1 MTIFSD
7 KKRFVQLFC
16 GISVV
21 TLMACSSLV
30 TVAAAIAGASAP
42 TEIKVQAT
50 TEAPAPKKVV
60 LDVNGNQ
67 KTMLFSGETVEEL
80 LRVSYQYLLITAVPG
95 FLAGLMLTFQQLLR
109 GAGDTAASMRGGV
122 IQLLSKVAVIAVG
135 AQVFRSLPVVWLA
148 WPVSFSAAAIYLC
161 WHMKKKSVLSAQ

>member
-80 LRVSYQYLLITAVPG
+80 LRVSNIMVNDNQIVLPGRAEMVTPYMVVTVRDAKAVELTDG
-95 FLAGLMLTFQQLLR
+95 GKSRTVMLACGTVEDALKLAGIAL
-109 GAGDTAASMRGGV
+109 GSEDK
-122 IQLLSKVAVIAVG
+122 LSVDRS
-135 AQVFRSLPVVWLA
+135 AQVEAIDSLTIRRA
-148 WPVSFSAAAIYLC
+148 E
-161 WHMKKKSVLSAQ
+161 

>member
-30 TVAAAIAGASAP
+30 TVAAAIAGASVPAE
-42 TEIKVQAT
+42 TRVQMT

-80 LRVSYQYLLITAVPG
+80 LRVSNIMLNDNQIVLPGKTASVTPYMVVTVRDAKAIRLTDGDKTRTVMLACGTVEDALKMAGIALGSEDKLSVDRHTQVGTIDSLI
-95 FLAGLMLTFQQLLR
+95 
-109 GAGDTAASMRGGV
+109 
-122 IQLLSKVAVIAVG
+122 IQRAD
-135 AQVFRSLPVVWLA
+135 R
-148 WPVSFSAAAIYLC
+148 
-161 WHMKKKSVLSAQ
+161 

>member
-80 LRVSYQYLLITAVPG
+80 LRVSNIMVNDNQIVLPGRAEKVTPYMVVTVRDAKAVELTDGGSNWQASRSAARTSSALTAVRRSKPS
-95 FLAGLMLTFQQLLR
+95 
-109 GAGDTAASMRGGV
+109 TA
-122 IQLLSKVAVIAVG
+122 
-135 AQVFRSLPVVWLA
+135 
-148 WPVSFSAAAIYLC
+148 
-161 WHMKKKSVLSAQ
+161 